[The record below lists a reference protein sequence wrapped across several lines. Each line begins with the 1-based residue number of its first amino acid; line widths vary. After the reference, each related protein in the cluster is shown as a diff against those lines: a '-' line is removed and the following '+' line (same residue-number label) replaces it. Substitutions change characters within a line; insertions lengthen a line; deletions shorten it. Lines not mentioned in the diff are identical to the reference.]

1 MKRDLQKDIGWKA
14 WGACLSLVLLGA
26 LGIPGLLGAQVER
39 MEELVFPPLPEI
51 VIPEP
56 ERVVLD
62 NGMVVLLMENH
73 ELPLIGVS
81 AMIRTG
87 ARLEPEK
94 KIGLAGLTG
103 TVLRTGGT
111 QRRTGDE
118 LDEYLEGKA
127 AAIETSIGDTA
138 GTASMSCLSEDFR
151 EVFTVFGEVLR
162 QPAFDERKLDLAK
175 NQVMAGI
182 SRQND
187 NPDTIV
193 SREFK
198 KLVYGKTSP
207 YTWVPTYASVTR
219 ITREDLVAWHQTY
232 FHPDRIILGISG
244 DFKSDEVLQVIREV
258 LGDWPRGPEVQ
269 DETAMIRTDP
279 LPGVFYVEKNDMTQ
293 AKIAMG
299 HLGIQRNDPDYYSI
313 VIANQI
319 LSGSFGARLFSNIRS
334 KQGLAY
340 DVHGG
345 VGMDWDYP
353 GMAILSMSTKIETTG
368 KGIEALIS
376 EARNMVL
383 QPPTKEEVDKAK
395 TSILNSFVFSVDSR
409 SKVLG
414 KFLTYE
420 YYGYSWTWLREFREG
435 IERATTDQVR
445 AAAQKHLRPED
456 FSILIVG
463 PREGTKPA
471 LARYEGVQEL
481 DIRIPDPPEGV

>member
-1 MKRDLQKDIGWKA
+1 
-14 WGACLSLVLLGA
+14 
-26 LGIPGLLGAQVER
+26 
-39 MEELVFPPLPEI
+39 
-51 VIPEP
+51 
-56 ERVVLD
+56 
-62 NGMVVLLMENH
+62 
-73 ELPLIGVS
+73 
-81 AMIRTG
+81 
-87 ARLEPEK
+87 
-94 KIGLAGLTG
+94 
-103 TVLRTGGT
+103 
-111 QRRTGDE
+111 
-118 LDEYLEGKA
+118 
-127 AAIETSIGDTA
+127 
-138 GTASMSCLSEDFR
+138 
-151 EVFTVFGEVLR
+151 
-162 QPAFDERKLDLAK
+162 
-175 NQVMAGI
+175 
-182 SRQND
+182 
-187 NPDTIV
+187 
-193 SREFK
+193 
-198 KLVYGKTSP
+198 
-207 YTWVPTYASVTR
+207 
-219 ITREDLVAWHQTY
+219 VAWHQTY

-244 DFKSDEVLQVIREV
+244 DFKSDEVLQVIRQV

-299 HLGIQRNDPDYYSI
+299 HLGIRRNDPDYYSI